1 MHEAHV
7 ERYGQSTTIVLGPTS
22 RPLCVRIDTL
32 DHIMIYTDISFYLF
46 IYPFIGVEEEGYVWS
61 QYDNHSLKQI
71 RPVDKDKMSKV
82 LKNFKVLRL
91 ISKDLMST

>member
-91 ISKDLMST
+91 ISIDLMST

>member
-1 MHEAHV
+1 
-7 ERYGQSTTIVLGPTS
+7 
-22 RPLCVRIDTL
+22 
-32 DHIMIYTDISFYLF
+32 MIYTDISFYLF